1 MNNQPKY
8 SYEPK
13 GHKWVVYEWEYCGN
27 TQSGTKVYESSD
39 REQARKECFR
49 LNGWKYKEPT
59 LVKEIIYKSN
69 VHFEHMPGWLKFVVI
84 TNINPRMNVSVT
96 NEVEV
101 LNQMRDEIA
110 GTIRGQKVRVPVRV
124 EVRED
129 EGERA
134 LLIMR
139 SGRGLVSVYVKEQK
153 RNNELY
159 K

>member
-84 TNINPRMNVSVT
+84 TNINPRLNVPVT

-110 GTIRGQKVRVPVRV
+110 ETIRGQKVRVPVRV

-134 LLIMR
+134 LLMIR
-139 SGRGLVSVYVKEQK
+139 SGHGLVSVYVKEQK
-153 RNNELY
+153 TKNY

>member
-1 MNNQPKY
+1 
-8 SYEPK
+8 
-13 GHKWVVYEWEYCGN
+13 
-27 TQSGTKVYESSD
+27 
-39 REQARKECFR
+39 
-49 LNGWKYKEPT
+49 
-59 LVKEIIYKSN
+59 
-69 VHFEHMPGWLKFVVI
+69 MPGWLKFVVI

-110 GTIRGQKVRVPVRV
+110 ETIRGQKVRVPVRV

>member
-1 MNNQPKY
+1 
-8 SYEPK
+8 
-13 GHKWVVYEWEYCGN
+13 
-27 TQSGTKVYESSD
+27 
-39 REQARKECFR
+39 
-49 LNGWKYKEPT
+49 
-59 LVKEIIYKSN
+59 
-69 VHFEHMPGWLKFVVI
+69 
-84 TNINPRMNVSVT
+84 MNVSVT

-110 GTIRGQKVRVPVRV
+110 ETIRGQKVRVPVRV